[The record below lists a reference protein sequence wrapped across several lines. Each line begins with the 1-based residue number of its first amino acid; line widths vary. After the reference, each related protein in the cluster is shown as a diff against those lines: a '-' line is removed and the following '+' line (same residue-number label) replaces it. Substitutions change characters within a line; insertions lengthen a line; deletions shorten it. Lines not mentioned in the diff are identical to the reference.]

1 MGEEP
6 KKKTKDTF
14 SMRRYIDYALIVF
27 VLFCC
32 CILFFFAVYRYR
44 GIGAA
49 MGKIMGALQPII
61 FGLVIAYL
69 INPIMMFVERHVLH
83 LLQNK
88 FSTRK
93 KEQKAARVIGTV
105 CAIVI
110 FILIVALLIYMMIP
124 QLIESIAGMINTLPE
139 QTEAFIKWF
148 DDFTKLE
155 TEWTDMVE
163 KWLVS
168 TATYLEDWAK
178 TSLLPNVQTYVGS
191 VASGAISV
199 VKVLVNF
206 LVGLIVAVYVLMG
219 KEKFVGQSKKII
231 YAVFKPVRGNIII
244 EVVRKSHEIFGGFI
258 SGKILDSAII
268 GVLCYI
274 GLSLLHMPYAL
285 LVSAFVGLTNVI
297 PFFGPFIGAIPSVVI
312 IALAEPI
319 KGLYFVIFILALQQL
334 DGNVIGPKILGDSTG
349 LNSFWVVFAI
359 MVGGGLFGFAG
370 MLLGVPT
377 FAVIYYLVSRI
388 VNYALRKRK
397 LSCRTKD
404 YVRLQ
409 SVDATS
415 NELVYPPREDG
426 VDALQEAE
434 DELFE
439 AEERVGDPE
448 NGASETGERTGESG
462 NADASGQNKDMD

>member
-1 MGEEP
+1 MEEEP
-6 KKKTKDTF
+6 KKKTKDN
-14 SMRRYIDYALIVF
+14 SGMRRYMDYARIVF

-32 CILFFFAVYRYR
+32 CTLFFFAVYRYR
-44 GIGAA
+44 GFGVAV
-49 MGKIMGALQPII
+49 GKITKALQPII

-69 INPIMMFVERHVLH
+69 INPIMMFVERNVLR
-83 LLQNK
+83 LFQNRL
-88 FSTRK
+88 SSRK
-93 KEQKAARVIGTV
+93 KERKVARVIGTV

-124 QLIESIAGMINTLPE
+124 QLIESISGMINTLPE

-155 TEWTDMVE
+155 TTWTKAIEEGLM
-163 KWLVS
+163 S

-191 VASGAISV
+191 VASGAISF

-219 KEKFVGQSKKII
+219 KEKFIGQSKKIV
-231 YAVFKPVRGNIII
+231 YAVFKPERGNIII

-285 LVSAFVGLTNVI
+285 LVSAFVGLTNII

-312 IALAEPI
+312 IALAEPV
-319 KGLYFVIFILALQQL
+319 KGLYFIIFILALQQL
-334 DGNVIGPKILGDSTG
+334 DGNIIGPKILGDSTG

-377 FAVIYYLVSRI
+377 FAVIYYLVRRV

-397 LSCRTKD
+397 LPHRTKD
-404 YVRLQ
+404 YIQLQ
-409 SVDATS
+409 SVDVKS
-415 NELVYPPREDG
+415 NEPVYPPREDG

-439 AEERVGDPE
+439 EDERIEESDGEEER
-448 NGASETGERTGESG
+448 
-462 NADASGQNKDMD
+462 GQDGTKD

>member
-1 MGEEP
+1 MEEEP
-6 KKKTKDTF
+6 KKKTKDN
-14 SMRRYIDYALIVF
+14 SGMRRYIDYALIVF

-32 CILFFFAVYRYR
+32 CTLFFFAVYRYR
-44 GIGAA
+44 GFGAVV
-49 MGKIMGALQPII
+49 GKITKALQPII

-69 INPIMMFVERHVLH
+69 INPIMMFVERNALR
-83 LLQNK
+83 LFRNRL
-88 FSTRK
+88 SSRK
-93 KEQKAARVIGTV
+93 KERKVARVIGTV

-124 QLIESIAGMINTLPE
+124 QLIESISGMINTLPE

-155 TEWTDMVE
+155 SKWTKAIEEAMM
-163 KWLVS
+163 S

-178 TSLLPNVQTYVGS
+178 TSLLPNIQTYVGS
-191 VASGAISV
+191 VASGAISF

-219 KEKFVGQSKKII
+219 KEKFIGQSKKIV

-285 LVSAFVGLTNVI
+285 LVSAFVGLTNII

-312 IALAEPI
+312 IALAEPV
-319 KGLYFVIFILALQQL
+319 KGLYFIIFILALQQL
-334 DGNVIGPKILGDSTG
+334 DGNIIGPKILGDSTG

-377 FAVIYYLVSRI
+377 FAVIYYLVRRI

-397 LSCRTKD
+397 LPYHTKD
-404 YVRLQ
+404 YIQLQ
-409 SVDATS
+409 SVDVKN
-415 NELVYPPREDG
+415 NEPVYPPREDG

-439 AEERVGDPE
+439 EDERIEETAGEEEHSQD
-448 NGASETGERTGESG
+448 ET
-462 NADASGQNKDMD
+462 KD

>member
-6 KKKTKDTF
+6 KKKTKDN
-14 SMRRYIDYALIVF
+14 SDMQRYINYALIVF

-44 GIGAA
+44 GFGEGI
-49 MGKIMGALQPII
+49 GKITGALQPII

-69 INPIMMFVERHVLH
+69 INPIMKFVERHVLH
-83 LLQNK
+83 LLENRL
-88 FSTRK
+88 STRK
-93 KEQKAARVIGTV
+93 KEKKVARVIGTV

-110 FILIVALLIYMMIP
+110 FILIVAVLIYMMIP
-124 QLIESIAGMINTLPE
+124 QLIESISGMINSLPQ

-148 DDFTKLE
+148 EDFSNLE
-155 TEWTDMVE
+155 GEWTDTAE
-163 KWLVS
+163 EWLMS
-168 TATYLEDWAK
+168 AATYLGDWAK
-178 TSLLPNVQTYVGS
+178 TSLLPNIQTYVGS
-191 VASGAISV
+191 VASGAVSF
-199 VKVLVNF
+199 VKVLINF

-219 KEKFVGQSKKII
+219 KEKFVGQAKKIV
-231 YAVFKPVRGNIII
+231 YAVFKPARGNIII

-319 KGLYFVIFILALQQL
+319 KGLYFLIFILVLQQL

-349 LNSFWVVFAI
+349 LSSFWVVFAI

-377 FAVIYYLVSRI
+377 FAVIYYLIRRI
-388 VNYALRKRK
+388 VDYALRRRK
-397 LSCRTKD
+397 LPEKTD
-404 YVRLQ
+404 AYVKLE
-409 SVDATS
+409 SVDVKT
-415 NELVYPPREDG
+415 NEPVYPPRADG
-426 VDALQEAE
+426 VDAIPEAE

-439 AEERVGDPE
+439 AEEEDP
-448 NGASETGERTGESG
+448 
-462 NADASGQNKDMD
+462 DKK